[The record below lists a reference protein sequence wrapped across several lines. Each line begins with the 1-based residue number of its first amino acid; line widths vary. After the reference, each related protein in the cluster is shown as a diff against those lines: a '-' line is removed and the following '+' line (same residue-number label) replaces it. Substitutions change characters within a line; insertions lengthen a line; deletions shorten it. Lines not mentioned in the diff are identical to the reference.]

1 MTEAILVLNAGS
13 SSIKFGLYTAAD
25 SLDLLWRGQVEA
37 IGSAQARLLANQP
50 GGEHIARRLET
61 PDHPTALQQL
71 LAWMEEI
78 MDKRTLSAVGHRVVH
93 GGRQFSTPVRITPGV
108 LQQLDDLTSLAP
120 LHQSHNLLGIK
131 LLAQR
136 YPRLPQVACFDTAF
150 HHNIPEVARL
160 FALPREL
167 TERGICRYGFHGL
180 SYEYIAETLPAHP
193 DAAADGRVV
202 VAHLGHGVSLCALHH
217 GASIATTM
225 SFSPLDGI
233 PMATRSGALDP
244 SVVFY
249 LQRSMNMSID
259 EIEQL
264 LNHRAGL
271 LGVSGQSADVH
282 ALLESAH
289 PDARLALDLFVYHTV
304 RSVGSL
310 AAALGGLDALVFT
323 AGIGEHAIPIRER
336 ICRGCEWLGVQLD
349 AEANARH
356 DVQISRP
363 ESPVSAWVIP
373 TDEEQM
379 IARHTWRQIN
389 A

>member
-1 MTEAILVLNAGS
+1 MNQAILVLNAGS

-37 IGSAQARLLANQP
+37 IGSAQARLLATQP
-50 GGEHIARRLET
+50 DGEHIARRLET
-61 PDHPTALQQL
+61 PDHPTALQHL

-78 MDKRTLSAVGHRVVH
+78 MGKRTLSAVGHRVVH

-120 LHQSHNLLGIK
+120 LHQPHNLLGIK
-131 LLAQR
+131 LLAQS

-167 TERGICRYGFHGL
+167 TEHGICRYGFHGL
-180 SYEYIAETLPAHP
+180 SYEYIAETLPAHSG
-193 DAAADGRVV
+193 AAADGRVV
-202 VAHLGHGVSLCALHH
+202 VAHLGHGVSLCALQH

-271 LGVSGQSADVH
+271 LGVSGQSADVR
-282 ALLESAH
+282 ALLESTH

-304 RSVGSL
+304 RAVGSL

-349 AEANARH
+349 AGANARH

-379 IARHTWRQIN
+379 IARHTWRRIN
-389 A
+389 T

>member
-1 MTEAILVLNAGS
+1 MNQAILVLNAGS

-61 PDHPTALQQL
+61 PDHPTALQHL
-71 LAWMEEI
+71 LAWMEEV

-120 LHQSHNLLGIK
+120 LHQPHNLLGIK
-131 LLAQR
+131 LLAQS
-136 YPRLPQVACFDTAF
+136 YPRLPQIACFDTAF

-180 SYEYIAETLPAHP
+180 SYEYIAETLPAHCGS
-193 DAAADGRVV
+193 AADGRVV
-202 VAHLGHGVSLCALHH
+202 VAHLGHGVSLCALQH

-271 LGVSGQSADVH
+271 LGVSGQSADVR
-282 ALLESAH
+282 ALLESTH

-349 AEANARH
+349 AGANARH

-389 A
+389 T